1 MNGLMCTV
9 LKNLHKIISYAL
21 LSVASIVFL
30 PEAALPQYRVSGVVE
45 FTYHGTKTKTG
56 DTVTVDDQYWTQYYR
71 VNLQGHLWDPRFMRF
86 NGGVGYSVYSYLNTL
101 SNGSDNDNLDYNIST
116 TFFPGKKISW
126 DFFGTE
132 RIENVE
138 SSGSIAG
145 YDVTQSSYGGTL
157 RLNLG
162 KKGKGNNNNNS
173 GITAHFPDITLSRI
187 HTESESL
194 SITSPLS
201 EIRDDTRA
209 SFYYGANSAFTFSLD
224 GNVEDYE
231 DLANGST
238 YENKTANL
246 FSTIRIAPD
255 ADLRLD
261 GHFTDRQTDSIAG
274 YLSDETTQ
282 DYSMTLDFK
291 KKDGFRHYYRYKFYN
306 RLDTTSEH
314 STHRA
319 EARVIYDI
327 SKELELHGGLDYTL
341 SDYTSTTEDQTYING
356 GLNGGLRYA
365 KKYAPAFL
373 GPFVIETGYEL
384 GAGFTDLSDKL
395 DPSKDGRGRF
405 YTNSVNLGLRSE
417 AWRKDNLVLSYGF
430 NNKRDHSPVA
440 NNYWQHAY
448 RLVLDTRRLPRTLIR
463 GTVSYTS
470 LDNKYEEGGIFQ
482 PLPDRNLNE
491 KRRSSLYDLTVDH
504 IVSSYIGLTAGASRG
519 QDSSTAYTLST
530 LPTTAVSEDDL
541 YYVMANISYPISRRL
556 RYRAQLREE
565 LRITEAADTQNHQ
578 VNMFLDYRIRR
589 IFVKFEYRWRQD
601 IPENTGRSEQSYY
614 YAKLSR
620 PF

>member
-1 MNGLMCTV
+1 MVTV
-9 LKNLHKIISYAL
+9 LKNLHKIIGCTI
-21 LSVASIVFL
+21 LSAASIVFL
-30 PEAALPQYRVSGVVE
+30 PEPAFPQYRVSGVVE

-56 DTVTVDDQYWTQYYR
+56 DTVIVDDQYWTQYYR

-86 NGGVGYSVYSYLNTL
+86 NGGVGYSVYSFIKTL
-101 SNGSDNDNLDYNIST
+101 SNGSDTDNLDYNIST

-126 DFFGTE
+126 DLFGTE

-138 SSGSIAG
+138 SSGSITG

-162 KKGKGNNNNNS
+162 KRGKGNNNNS
-173 GITAHFPDITLSRI
+173 GSSAFFPDITLSRI

-194 SITSPLS
+194 SSTSPLNQV
-201 EIRDDTRA
+201 RDDTRA

-224 GNVEDYE
+224 GNLEEYE
-231 DLANGST
+231 DLVNSST

-261 GHFTDRQTDSIAG
+261 GHITDRQTDSIAG

-282 DYSMTLDFK
+282 DYSLTLDFK
-291 KKDGFRHYYRYKFYN
+291 RKDGFRHYYRYKFYN
-306 RLDTTSEH
+306 RLDATSEH

-319 EARVIYDI
+319 EARFQYDI

-341 SDYTSTTEDQTYING
+341 SDYTSTMEDQTYING
-356 GLNGGLRYA
+356 GLNGGRRDA

-373 GPFVIETGYEL
+373 GPFVIDTGYEL
-384 GAGFTDLSDKL
+384 GAGFTDFSDKVN
-395 DPSKDGRGRF
+395 PGKDGRGRF
-405 YTNSVNLGLRSE
+405 YTNNVNLGLRSE
-417 AWRKDNLVLSYGF
+417 GWRKDNLALSYGF
-430 NNKRDHSPVA
+430 NNKRDHSPV
-440 NNYWQHAY
+440 NNDRWQHSY
-448 RLVLDTRRLPRTLIR
+448 RLVIDTRRLPRTLIR
-463 GTVSYTS
+463 GTATYTS
-470 LDNKYEEGGIFQ
+470 LDNRYEEGGIFQ
-482 PLPDRNLNE
+482 PDTTHQYLNE
-491 KRRSSLYDLTVDH
+491 QRRSSVYDLTVDH
-504 IVSSYIGLTAGASRG
+504 VVSSYIGLQAGASRG
-519 QDSSTAYTLST
+519 QDTSTAYTLSS
-530 LPTTAVSEDDL
+530 LPSTAVSEDDL
-541 YYVMANISYPISRRL
+541 YYVAANISYPITRRL

-565 LRITEAADTQNHQ
+565 LRITEASDITNHQ
-578 VNMFLDYRIRR
+578 VKMFLDYRIRR

-601 IPENTGRSEQSYY
+601 IPENTARSEQSYY